1 MKKIIFSVALVIASG
16 ALFAQDKEK
25 DEEDKGFKKENLFTG
40 GSVTLSFFNGSTI
53 IGANPIFGYK
63 IANFVDAGVVVNF
76 ISTSQ
81 RDYREFD
88 DKVKQTVYGG
98 GLFTRLYP
106 LNFLFLQ
113 GQLEHNFI
121 NLKYTP
127 ASGSS
132 SYLPYKE
139 TVDVNSFLVGG
150 GYCQG
155 RQPGS
160 NTFYY
165 VAILF
170 DVIKNEN
177 SPYVNVAVD
186 PDTGR
191 SSVRAAPLI
200 RAGFNIGLFEGRN
213 RGR

>member
-1 MKKIIFSVALVIASG
+1 MKKIFFSVALVVVSAV
-16 ALFAQDKEK
+16 LFAQDKE
-25 DEEDKGFKKENLFTG
+25 DEDKGFKKENLFTG

-63 IANFVDAGVVVNF
+63 LADFVDAGIVTNF

-81 RDYREFD
+81 RDYLEFD

-98 GLFTRLYP
+98 GIFTRLYP
-106 LNFLFLQ
+106 VNFLFLQ
-113 GQLEHNFI
+113 GQFEHNFI

-127 ASGSS
+127 ASS

-139 TVDVNSFLVGG
+139 TKDVNSFLVGG

-186 PDTGR
+186 PNTNR
-191 SSVRAAPLI
+191 TSVRAAPLI

-213 RGR
+213 RRR

>member
-1 MKKIIFSVALVIASG
+1 MKRIIFGFSLVISSVL
-16 ALFAQDKEK
+16 LFAQDKE
-25 DEEDKGFKKENLFTG
+25 EEDKGFKKENLFTG
-40 GSVTLSFFNGSTI
+40 GSVTLSFFGGSTI

-63 IANFVDAGVVVNF
+63 LANFVDAGVVVNF

-81 RDYREFD
+81 RDYLEFD
-88 DKVKQTVYGG
+88 DKVKQTVFGG

-113 GQLEHNFI
+113 GQFEHNFI

-127 ASGSS
+127 ASSN
-132 SYLPYKE
+132 YLPYKE
-139 TVDVNSFLVGG
+139 TIDVNSFLVGG

-177 SPYVNVAVD
+177 SPYVDVAVD
-186 PDTGR
+186 QNTGR
-191 SSVRAAPLI
+191 RSVRAVPLI

-213 RGR
+213 RRR

>member
-1 MKKIIFSVALVIASG
+1 MKKIAFVFTFVFISTL
-16 ALFAQDKEK
+16 LFAQREEEKE
-25 DEEDKGFKKENLFTG
+25 KGFKKENLFTG
-40 GSVTLSFFNGSTI
+40 GSITLSFFGGSTI
-53 IGANPIFGYK
+53 LGANPIFGYK
-63 IANFVDAGVVVNF
+63 LAEWVDAGLAVNF
-76 ISTSQ
+76 ISTTQ
-81 RDYREFD
+81 RDYLEFD

-98 GLFTRLYP
+98 GIFTRIYP
-106 LNFLFLQ
+106 VNFIFLQ

-121 NLKYTP
+121 KLRYIP
-127 ASGSS
+127 ATS

-139 TVDVNSFLVGG
+139 TVEANSFLVGG

-170 DVIKNEN
+170 DVIKSEN

-186 PDTGR
+186 PSTGR
-191 SSVRAAPLI
+191 SSVRATPLI
-200 RAGFNIGLFEGRN
+200 RAGLNIGLFEGRN
-213 RGR
+213 RRR

>member
-1 MKKIIFSVALVIASG
+1 MKKIFFSVALVVVSAV
-16 ALFAQDKEK
+16 LFAQDKE
-25 DEEDKGFKKENLFTG
+25 DEDKGFKKENLFTG

-63 IANFVDAGVVVNF
+63 LADFVDAGIVTNF

-81 RDYREFD
+81 RDYLEFD

-98 GLFTRLYP
+98 GVFTRLYP
-106 LNFLFLQ
+106 VNFLFLQ
-113 GQLEHNFI
+113 GQFEHNFI

-127 ASGSS
+127 ASS

-139 TVDVNSFLVGG
+139 TKDVNSFLVGG

-186 PDTGR
+186 PSTNR
-191 SSVRAAPLI
+191 TSVRAAPLI

-213 RGR
+213 RRR

>member
-1 MKKIIFSVALVIASG
+1 MKKIAFVFTLVFVTTI
-16 ALFAQDKEK
+16 LFAQREEEKE
-25 DEEDKGFKKENLFTG
+25 KGFKKENLFTG
-40 GSVTLSFFNGSTI
+40 GSVTLSFFGGSTI
-53 IGANPIFGYK
+53 LGANPIFGYK
-63 IANFVDAGVVVNF
+63 LAEWIDAGLAVNF

-81 RDYREFD
+81 RDYIEFD

-98 GLFTRLYP
+98 GIFTRIYP
-106 LNFLFLQ
+106 VNFIFLQ

-121 NLKYTP
+121 KLKYTP
-127 ASGSS
+127 SSS

-139 TVDVNSFLVGG
+139 TVDANSFLVGG

-165 VAILF
+165 LAILF
-170 DVIKNEN
+170 DVIKSEN

-186 PDTGR
+186 QSTGR
-191 SSVRAAPLI
+191 RSVRATPLI
-200 RAGFNIGLFEGRN
+200 RAGLNIGLFEGRN
-213 RGR
+213 RRR

>member
-1 MKKIIFSVALVIASG
+1 MKKITIVVILVFMSHF
-16 ALFAQDKEK
+16 LFAQK
-25 DEEDKGFKKENLFTG
+25 DEEKEKGFKKENLFTG
-40 GSVTLSFFNGSTI
+40 GSVTLSFFGGSTI
-53 IGANPIFGYK
+53 LGANPIFGYK
-63 IANFVDAGVVVNF
+63 LAEFVDAGVVANF
-76 ISTSQ
+76 ISTTQ
-81 RDYREFD
+81 RDYLEFN

-106 LNFLFLQ
+106 VNFIFLQ
-113 GQLEHNFI
+113 GQFEHNFSKLRYI
-121 NLKYTP
+121 P
-127 ASGSS
+127 AST

-139 TVDVNSFLVGG
+139 TVEANSFLVGG

-165 VAILF
+165 VSILF

-177 SPYVNVAVD
+177 SPYVDVAVD
-186 PDTGR
+186 QSTGR
-191 SSVRAAPLI
+191 TSVRAVPLI

-213 RGR
+213 RSRY